1 MDKKTIL
8 GIVVVAALFL
18 GFAYFNTKQQEKYQ
32 QEKYQQEMAAYQA
45 YQDSVA
51 AATRPVVPVADS
63 TAVAASSAVVP
74 EAEANAADAVRRQQ
88 VAALGEYLAGARDAE
103 AEEFTVENDVMIV
116 TFSTRGGRITGVTLK
131 DYTKYAPRGKRDQL
145 IELMDPASARFDL
158 SFYVKNGLNNVKVNT
173 MDYVF
178 RAQPEQVE
186 GDARRVVMRLPV
198 AADAWLEYEYLIYNK
213 QVPERDY
220 LVDFN
225 VRLVNMAPQM
235 ANQASIGID
244 WSNNSYQNEKGF
256 QNENMY
262 TTISYRFPG
271 ESSIE
276 DLGMS
281 EKSKSKSIS
290 TSVNW
295 VAFKQQFFSSAFI
308 APQNV
313 TNANLAFD
321 TAAPGSELLKSFSA
335 QMTVPYTVQT
345 EGYDFAFYFGPNK
358 YAILKKVAAADGEE
372 LHMER
377 LIPLGW
383 GIFGWVNR
391 WCVIP
396 VFDFLRNYIASFGII
411 ILILVI
417 LVKLVISPLTYKSY
431 VSMAKMRLIKPQV
444 DELNKKYPKKEDAMK
459 KQQATM
465 ELYKKAGINPLGGCI
480 PMLIQLPILIAMFR
494 FFPSSIELRGQSL
507 WWAHDLSSYDSILN
521 LPFSIPFYGDHVS
534 LFALLMALSTFGFS
548 YMSYQQTAS
557 AQPQMAGMKFMM
569 VYMMPIFMLCWF
581 NDYSSGLCYYYLLFN
596 LLTIAQTFLIRRMVD
611 DGKIHAVMEANANK
625 AKNKKKS
632 KFQLRYEELM
642 RQQEAQSRS
651 GKKGT
656 KRK

>member
-465 ELYKKAGINPLGGCI
+465 ELYKKAGINPMGGCI
-480 PMLIQLPILIAMFR
+480 PMLIQMPILIAMFR
-494 FFPSSIELRGQSL
+494 FFPASIELREQPFL
-507 WWAHDLSSYDSILN
+507 WADDLSSYDSIVN

-534 LFALLMALSTFGFS
+534 LFALLMAVSLFGYS
-548 YMSYQQTAS
+548 YFNYQQTAS
-557 AQPQMAGMKFMM
+557 SQPQMAGMKFMM
-569 VYMMPIFMLCWF
+569 VYMMPVFMLCWF

>member
-8 GIVVVAALFL
+8 GIVVVAVLFL
-18 GFAYFNTKQQEKYQ
+18 GFAYVNTKQQEKYQ
-32 QEKYQQEMAAYQA
+32 QEMAAWQA

-51 AATRPVVPVADS
+51 AASRPVVPAADS
-63 TAVAASSAVVP
+63 AAGGAAESAVAASGETAAP
-74 EAEANAADAVRRQQ
+74 EAEADLAQTVRQRRIAAM
-88 VAALGEYLAGARDAE
+88 GEYLTAAQEAE
-103 AEEFTVENDVMIV
+103 PEEFTVENEVMTV
-116 TFSTRGGRITGVTLK
+116 RFSTRGGQITGVTLK
-131 DYTKYAPRGKRDQL
+131 DYTKYAPRGQRDQL
-145 IELMDPASARFDL
+145 IELMDPASARFDM

-178 RAQPEQVE
+178 RAEPVE
-186 GDARRVVMRLPV
+186 TAGDARRVTMRLAV
-198 AADAWLEYEYLIYNK
+198 AENAWLEYEYLIYNK
-213 QVPERDY
+213 QAPERDY

-235 ANQASIGID
+235 ANQTSIGID
-244 WSNNSYQNEKGF
+244 WSNVSYQNEKGF

-262 TTISYRFPG
+262 TTLAYRFPG

-276 DLGMS
+276 ELGMS
-281 EKSKSKSIS
+281 DGAKSKSVS
-290 TSVNW
+290 TAVNW
-295 VAFKQQFFSSAFI
+295 VAFKQQFFSSVFI

-313 TNANLAFD
+313 SSANMAFD
-321 TAAPGSELLKSFSA
+321 TAAPGSELLKSFSV
-335 QMTVPYTVQT
+335 QMAVPYSAQV

-358 YAILKKVAAADGEE
+358 YAILKKVTDNNGAD

-396 VFDFLRNYIASFGII
+396 VFDFLRNYIGSFGII

-465 ELYKKAGINPLGGCI
+465 ELYKKAGINPMGGCI

-494 FFPSSIELRGQSL
+494 FFPASIELREQPFL
-507 WWAHDLSSYDSILN
+507 WADDLSSYDSIVN

-534 LFALLMALSTFGFS
+534 LFALLMAVSLFGYS
-548 YMSYQQTAS
+548 YFNYQQTAS
-557 AQPQMAGMKFMM
+557 SQPQMAGMKFMM
-569 VYMMPIFMLCWF
+569 VYMMPIMMLLWF
-581 NDYSSGLCYYYLLFN
+581 NSYSSGLCYYYLLSN
-596 LLTIAQTFLIRRMVD
+596 LFTIGQTLVIRRIVD
-611 DGKIHAVMEANANK
+611 DEKIHAVMQANAARK
-625 AKNKKKS
+625 SKGKKS
-632 KFQLRYEELM
+632 KFQQRYEELM
-642 RQQEAQSRS
+642 RQQEAQQRA
-651 GKKGT
+651 

>member
-18 GFAYFNTKQQEKYQ
+18 GFAYFNTKQ

-74 EAEANAADAVRRQQ
+74 EAAANAADAVRRQQ

-377 LIPLGW
+377 LIPLGC

-465 ELYKKAGINPLGGCI
+465 ELYKKAGINPMGGCI
-480 PMLIQLPILIAMFR
+480 PMLIQMPILIAMFR
-494 FFPSSIELRGQSL
+494 FFPASIELREQPFL
-507 WWAHDLSSYDSILN
+507 WADDLSSYDSIVN

-534 LFALLMALSTFGFS
+534 LFALLMAVSLFGYS
-548 YMSYQQTAS
+548 YFNYQQTAS
-557 AQPQMAGMKFMM
+557 SQPQMAGMKFMM
-569 VYMMPIFMLCWF
+569 VYMMPIMMLLWF
-581 NDYSSGLCYYYLLFN
+581 NSYSSGLCYYYLLSN
-596 LLTIAQTFLIRRMVD
+596 LFTIGQTLLIRRMVD
-611 DGKIHAVMEANANK
+611 DDKIHAVMQANA
-625 AKNKKKS
+625 AKRSKGKKS
-632 KFQLRYEELM
+632 KFQQRYEELL
-642 RQQEAQSRS
+642 RQQEAQQR
-651 GKKGT
+651 T

>member
-8 GIVVVAALFL
+8 GIVVVAVLFL
-18 GFAYFNTKQQEKYQ
+18 GFAYVNTKQQEKYQ
-32 QEKYQQEMAAYQA
+32 QEMAAWQA

-51 AATRPVVPVADS
+51 AASRPAVPAADS
-63 TAVAASSAVVP
+63 AAGGAAESAVAASGEATAP
-74 EAEANAADAVRRQQ
+74 EAEADLAQTVRQRRIAAM
-88 VAALGEYLAGARDAE
+88 GEYLTAAQEAE
-103 AEEFTVENDVMIV
+103 PEEFTVENEVMTV
-116 TFSTRGGRITGVTLK
+116 RFSTRGGQITGVTLK
-131 DYTKYAPRGKRDQL
+131 DYTKYAPRGQRDQL
-145 IELMDPASARFDL
+145 IELMDPASARFDM

-178 RAQPEQVE
+178 RAEPVE
-186 GDARRVVMRLPV
+186 TAGDARRVTMRLAV
-198 AADAWLEYEYLIYNK
+198 AENAWLEYEYLIYNK
-213 QVPERDY
+213 QAPERDY

-235 ANQASIGID
+235 ANQTSIGID
-244 WSNNSYQNEKGF
+244 WSNVSYQNEKGF

-262 TTISYRFPG
+262 TTLAYRFPG

-276 DLGMS
+276 ELGMS
-281 EKSKSKSIS
+281 DGAKSKSVS
-290 TSVNW
+290 TAVNW
-295 VAFKQQFFSSAFI
+295 VAFKQQFFSSVFI

-313 TNANLAFD
+313 SSANMAFD
-321 TAAPGSELLKSFSA
+321 TAAPGSELLKSFSV
-335 QMTVPYTVQT
+335 QMAVPYSAQV

-358 YAILKKVAAADGEE
+358 YAILKKVTDNNGAD

-396 VFDFLRNYIASFGII
+396 VFDFLRNYIGSFGII

-465 ELYKKAGINPLGGCI
+465 ELYKKAGINPMGGCI
-480 PMLIQLPILIAMFR
+480 PMLIQMPILIAMFR
-494 FFPSSIELRGQSL
+494 FFPASIELREQPFL
-507 WWAHDLSSYDSILN
+507 WADDLSSYDSIVN

-534 LFALLMALSTFGFS
+534 LFALLMAVSLFGYSWFN
-548 YMSYQQTAS
+548 YQQTAS
-557 AQPQMAGMKFMM
+557 SQPQMAGMKFMM
-569 VYMMPIFMLCWF
+569 VYMMPIMMLFWF
-581 NDYSSGLCYYYLLFN
+581 NSYSSGLCYYYLLSNIF
-596 LLTIAQTFLIRRMVD
+596 TIGQTLVIRRMVD
-611 DGKIHAVMEANANK
+611 DNKIHAIMQANA
-625 AKNKKKS
+625 AKKSKGKKS
-632 KFQLRYEELM
+632 KFQQRYEELM
-642 RQQEAQSRS
+642 RQQEAQQRA
-651 GKKGT
+651 

>member
-1 MDKKTIL
+1 MT
-8 GIVVVAALFL
+8 
-18 GFAYFNTKQQEKYQ
+18 
-32 QEKYQQEMAAYQA
+32 
-45 YQDSVA
+45 
-51 AATRPVVPVADS
+51 
-63 TAVAASSAVVP
+63 
-74 EAEANAADAVRRQQ
+74 VR
-88 VAALGEYLAGARDAE
+88 
-103 AEEFTVENDVMIV
+103 
-116 TFSTRGGRITGVTLK
+116 FSTRGGQITGVTLK
-131 DYTKYAPRGKRDQL
+131 DYTKYAPRGQRDQL
-145 IELMDPASARFDL
+145 IELMDPASARFDM

-178 RAQPEQVE
+178 RAEPVE
-186 GDARRVVMRLPV
+186 TAGDARRVTMRLAV
-198 AADAWLEYEYLIYNK
+198 AENAWLEYEYLIYNK
-213 QVPERDY
+213 QAPERDY

-235 ANQASIGID
+235 ANQTSIGID
-244 WSNNSYQNEKGF
+244 WSNVSYQNEKGF

-262 TTISYRFPG
+262 TTLAYRFPG

-276 DLGMS
+276 ELGMS
-281 EKSKSKSIS
+281 DGAKSKSVS
-290 TSVNW
+290 TAVNW
-295 VAFKQQFFSSAFI
+295 VAFKQQFFSSVFI

-313 TNANLAFD
+313 SSANMAFD
-321 TAAPGSELLKSFSA
+321 TAAPGSELLKSFSV
-335 QMTVPYTVQT
+335 QMAVPYSAQV

-358 YAILKKVAAADGEE
+358 YAILKKVTDNNGAD

-396 VFDFLRNYIASFGII
+396 VFDFLRNYIGSFGII

-465 ELYKKAGINPLGGCI
+465 ELYKKAGINPMGGCI

-494 FFPSSIELRGQSL
+494 FFPASIELREQPFL
-507 WWAHDLSSYDSILN
+507 WADDLSSYDSIVN

-534 LFALLMALSTFGFS
+534 LFALLMAVSLFGYS
-548 YMSYQQTAS
+548 YFNYQQTAS
-557 AQPQMAGMKFMM
+557 SQPQMAGMKFMM
-569 VYMMPIFMLCWF
+569 VYMMPIMMLLWF
-581 NDYSSGLCYYYLLFN
+581 NSYSSGLCYYYLLSN
-596 LLTIAQTFLIRRMVD
+596 LFTIGQTLVIRRIVD
-611 DGKIHAVMEANANK
+611 DEKIHAVMQANAARK
-625 AKNKKKS
+625 SKGKKS
-632 KFQLRYEELM
+632 KFQQRYEELM
-642 RQQEAQSRS
+642 RQQEAQQRA
-651 GKKGT
+651 

>member
-32 QEKYQQEMAAYQA
+32 QEMAAYQA

-51 AATRPVVPVADS
+51 AATRPVVPVVPVADS
-63 TAVAASSAVVP
+63 TAVAASDTAAP
-74 EAEANAADAVRRQQ
+74 EAAANAADAVRRQQ

-358 YAILKKVAAADGEE
+358 YAILKKVVAADGEE

-465 ELYKKAGINPLGGCI
+465 ELYKKAGINPMGGCI
-480 PMLIQLPILIAMFR
+480 PMLIQMPILIAMFR
-494 FFPSSIELRGQSL
+494 FFPASIELREQPFL
-507 WWAHDLSSYDSILN
+507 WADDLSSYDSIVN

-534 LFALLMALSTFGFS
+534 LFALLMAVSLFGYS
-548 YMSYQQTAS
+548 YFNYQQTAS
-557 AQPQMAGMKFMM
+557 SQPQMAGMKFMM
-569 VYMMPIFMLCWF
+569 VYMMPIMMLLWF
-581 NDYSSGLCYYYLLFN
+581 NSYSSGLCYYYLLSN
-596 LLTIAQTFLIRRMVD
+596 LFTIGQTLLIRRMVD
-611 DGKIHAVMEANANK
+611 DDKIHAVMQANA
-625 AKNKKKS
+625 AKRSKGKTS
-632 KFQLRYEELM
+632 KFQQRYEELL
-642 RQQEAQSRS
+642 RQQEAQQR
-651 GKKGT
+651 T

>member
-32 QEKYQQEMAAYQA
+32 QEMAAYQA

-51 AATRPVVPVADS
+51 AATRPVVPVVPVADS
-63 TAVAASSAVVP
+63 TAVAASDTAAP
-74 EAEANAADAVRRQQ
+74 EAAANAADAVRRQQ

-358 YAILKKVAAADGEE
+358 YAILKKVVAADGEE

-465 ELYKKAGINPLGGCI
+465 ELYKKAGINPMGGCI
-480 PMLIQLPILIAMFR
+480 PMLIQMPILIAMFR
-494 FFPSSIELRGQSL
+494 FFPASIELREQPFL
-507 WWAHDLSSYDSILN
+507 WADDLSSYDSIVN

-534 LFALLMALSTFGFS
+534 LFALLMAVSLFGYS
-548 YMSYQQTAS
+548 YFNYQQTAS
-557 AQPQMAGMKFMM
+557 SQPQMAGMKFMM
-569 VYMMPIFMLCWF
+569 VYMMPIMMLLWF
-581 NDYSSGLCYYYLLFN
+581 NSYSSGLCYYYLLSN
-596 LLTIAQTFLIRRMVD
+596 LFTIGQTLLIRRMVD
-611 DGKIHAVMEANANK
+611 DDKIHAVMQANAANRSK
-625 AKNKKKS
+625 GTKS
-632 KFQLRYEELM
+632 KFQQRYEELL
-642 RQQEAQSRS
+642 RQQEAQQR
-651 GKKGT
+651 T

>member
-18 GFAYFNTKQQEKYQ
+18 GFAYFNTKQ

-63 TAVAASSAVVP
+63 TAVAASSAVAP

-465 ELYKKAGINPLGGCI
+465 ELYKKAGINPMGGCI
-480 PMLIQLPILIAMFR
+480 PMLIQMPILIAMFR
-494 FFPSSIELRGQSL
+494 FFPASIELREQPFL
-507 WWAHDLSSYDSILN
+507 WADDLSSYDSIVN

-534 LFALLMALSTFGFS
+534 LFALLMAVSLFGYS
-548 YMSYQQTAS
+548 YFNYQQTAS
-557 AQPQMAGMKFMM
+557 SQPQMAGMKFMM
-569 VYMMPIFMLCWF
+569 VYMMPIMMLLWF
-581 NDYSSGLCYYYLLFN
+581 NSYSSGLCYYYLLSN
-596 LLTIAQTFLIRRMVD
+596 LFTIGQTLLIRRMVD
-611 DGKIHAVMEANANK
+611 DDKIHAVMQANAANRSK
-625 AKNKKKS
+625 GKKS
-632 KFQLRYEELM
+632 KFQQRYEELL
-642 RQQEAQSRS
+642 RQQEAQQR
-651 GKKGT
+651 T

>member
-213 QVPERDY
+213 QVHARDY

-244 WSNNSYQNEKGF
+244 WTNTSYQNEKGF

-290 TSVNW
+290 TSVSW
-295 VAFKQQFFSSAFI
+295 VAIKRQFFSSAII
-308 APQNV
+308 ALLNV
-313 TNANLAFD
+313 ANDNLAFD

-411 ILILVI
+411 ILILVF

-465 ELYKKAGINPLGGCI
+465 ELYKKAGINPMGGCI
-480 PMLIQLPILIAMFR
+480 PMLIQMPILIAMFR
-494 FFPSSIELRGQSL
+494 FFPASIELREQPFL
-507 WWAHDLSSYDSILN
+507 WADDLSSYDSIVN

-534 LFALLMALSTFGFS
+534 LFALLMAVSLFGYS
-548 YMSYQQTAS
+548 YFNYQQTAS
-557 AQPQMAGMKFMM
+557 SQPQMAGMKFMM
-569 VYMMPIFMLCWF
+569 VYMMPIMMLLWF
-581 NDYSSGLCYYYLLFN
+581 NSYSSGLCYYYLLSN
-596 LLTIAQTFLIRRMVD
+596 LFTIGQTLLIRRMVD
-611 DGKIHAVMEANANK
+611 DDKIHAVMQANA
-625 AKNKKKS
+625 AKRSKGKKS
-632 KFQLRYEELM
+632 KFQQRYEELL
-642 RQQEAQSRS
+642 RQQEAQQR
-651 GKKGT
+651 T

>member
-8 GIVVVAALFL
+8 GIVVVAVLFL
-18 GFAYFNTKQQEKYQ
+18 GFAYVNTKQQEKYQ
-32 QEKYQQEMAAYQA
+32 QEMAAWQA

-51 AATRPVVPVADS
+51 AASRPAVPAADS
-63 TAVAASSAVVP
+63 AAGGAAESAVAASGETAAP
-74 EAEANAADAVRRQQ
+74 EAEADLAQTVRQRRIAAM
-88 VAALGEYLAGARDAE
+88 GEYLTAAQEAE
-103 AEEFTVENDVMIV
+103 PEEFTVENEVMTV
-116 TFSTRGGRITGVTLK
+116 RFSTRGGQITGVTLK
-131 DYTKYAPRGKRDQL
+131 DYTKYAPRGQRDQL
-145 IELMDPASARFDL
+145 IELMDPASARFDM

-178 RAQPEQVE
+178 RAEPVE
-186 GDARRVVMRLPV
+186 TAGDARRVTMRLAV
-198 AADAWLEYEYLIYNK
+198 AENAWLEYEYLIYNK
-213 QVPERDY
+213 QAPERDY

-235 ANQASIGID
+235 ANQTSIGID
-244 WSNNSYQNEKGF
+244 WSNVSYQNEKGF

-262 TTISYRFPG
+262 TTLAYRFPG

-276 DLGMS
+276 ELGMS
-281 EKSKSKSIS
+281 DGAKSKSVS
-290 TSVNW
+290 TAVNW
-295 VAFKQQFFSSAFI
+295 VAFKQQFFSSVFI

-313 TNANLAFD
+313 SSANMAFD
-321 TAAPGSELLKSFSA
+321 TAAPGSELLKSFSV
-335 QMTVPYTVQT
+335 QMAVPYSAQV

-358 YAILKKVAAADGEE
+358 YAILKKVTDNNGAD

-396 VFDFLRNYIASFGII
+396 VFDFLRNYIGSFGII

-465 ELYKKAGINPLGGCI
+465 ELYKKAGINPMGGCI

-494 FFPSSIELRGQSL
+494 FFPASIELREQPFL
-507 WWAHDLSSYDSILN
+507 WADDLSSYDSIVN

-534 LFALLMALSTFGFS
+534 LFALLMAVSLFGYS
-548 YMSYQQTAS
+548 YFNYQQTAS
-557 AQPQMAGMKFMM
+557 SQPQMAGMKFMM
-569 VYMMPIFMLCWF
+569 VYMMPIMMLLWF
-581 NDYSSGLCYYYLLFN
+581 NSYSSGLCYYYLLSN
-596 LLTIAQTFLIRRMVD
+596 LFTIGQTLVIRRIVD
-611 DGKIHAVMEANANK
+611 DEKIHAVMQANAARK
-625 AKNKKKS
+625 SKGKKS
-632 KFQLRYEELM
+632 KFQQRYEDLM
-642 RQQEAQSRS
+642 RQQEAQQRA
-651 GKKGT
+651 